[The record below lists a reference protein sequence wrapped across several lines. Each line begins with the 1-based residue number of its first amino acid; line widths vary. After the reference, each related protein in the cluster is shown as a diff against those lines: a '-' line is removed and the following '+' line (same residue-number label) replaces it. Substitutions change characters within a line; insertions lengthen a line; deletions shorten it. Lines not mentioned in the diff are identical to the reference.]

1 MAIPGVMPPG
11 TEKLLGQ
18 IPWTNNT
25 PLGGQWDW
33 VTNAPKLGRGIRIYM
48 PSVSRKRMKNIDET
62 IDDGNLE
69 SGRFQ
74 LLEDDTG
81 YLYTIE

>member
-1 MAIPGVMPPG
+1 
-11 TEKLLGQ
+11 
-18 IPWTNNT
+18 
-25 PLGGQWDW
+25 
-33 VTNAPKLGRGIRIYM
+33 
-48 PSVSRKRMKNIDET
+48 MKNIDET